1 MGHLGAGPNQS
12 HLEDYADVRDLE
24 AGLDQSHLRDHTDM
38 GDLEAGPDQGLSV
51 GISSLIPIPE
61 SLITPEGETP
71 AIVLLEGTIP
81 L

>member
-1 MGHLGAGPNQS
+1 M
-12 HLEDYADVRDLE
+12 RDLE
-24 AGLDQSHLRDHTDM
+24 AGLDQSHLRDHTDT
-38 GDLEAGPDQGLSV
+38 GNLESGPNQGLSV

-71 AIVLLEGTIP
+71 TVILLEGTIP